1 MTDEELREALTG
13 ALDACAELPAVKLL
27 EALEPFLDE
36 SGAQQL
42 PQIIRLVKLRSLA
55 DRLE

>member
-1 MTDEELREALTG
+1 MTDEELRDTLAEALDTCG
-13 ALDACAELPAVKLL
+13 DQPAVRLL
-27 EALEPFLDE
+27 EALEPFLDAP
-36 SGAQQL
+36 GAQRL